1 MLKFTMKRLVYLV
14 LVLVGVSFLVFLL
27 LYMTPGDPVRM
38 MLGESATPEAQAELR
53 LELGLDDPFLVQY
66 GRYIKN
72 IVVHQ
77 DLGTSYSTRRP
88 VLDEIMTVFPNTV
101 KLATAAIIIAVIL
114 GTFLG
119 IVSAVRQNSLLDN
132 AVMVLALIGTSAPI
146 FWIGILMIILFSVN
160 LGWLPP
166 SGFGS
171 FKQLIMPALALGMQS
186 TAVVARMT
194 RSSMLEV
201 IRQDF
206 VKTARAKG
214 QKESVVIMKHVFRN
228 ALIPV
233 ITVVGLQFGTLLG
246 GAMLTEVVF
255 SIPGVGRL
263 MIEAIKQRDF
273 PIVQGSVL
281 FVAACFSLVN
291 SAGIA
296 VIPGGRDH
304 ILNAPFFQ
312 AVHHALLAVDTHG
325 HIQCGHSHIPNP
337 GRTGLCH
344 TDSHGLS
351 CPVIIV
357 DNGNSPVIVLC
368 QHHHWHRASL
378 YQLTVRLC
386 YGNGAQYDAVHL
398 QCNQSLNILK
408 LKVHTVVRILNQ
420 RFIPLFPQV
429 ASDAGHHTAGHL

>member
-72 IVVHQ
+72 NVVHQ

-119 IVSAVRQNSLLDN
+119 IVSAVKQNSLLDN

-291 SAGIA
+291 
-296 VIPGGRDH
+296 
-304 ILNAPFFQ
+304 
-312 AVHHALLAVDTHG
+312 LAVD
-325 HIQCGHSHIPNP
+325 
-337 GRTGLCH
+337 L
-344 TDSHGLS
+344 LYA
-351 CPVIIV
+351 VV
-357 DNGNSPVIVLC
+357 DP
-368 QHHHWHRASL
+368 
-378 YQLTVRLC
+378 
-386 YGNGAQYDAVHL
+386 
-398 QCNQSLNILK
+398 
-408 LKVHTVVRILNQ
+408 KV
-420 RFIPLFPQV
+420 
-429 ASDAGHHTAGHL
+429 SKE

>member
-38 MLGESATPEAQAELR
+38 MLGESANPEAQAELR

-291 SAGIA
+291 
-296 VIPGGRDH
+296 
-304 ILNAPFFQ
+304 
-312 AVHHALLAVDTHG
+312 LAVD
-325 HIQCGHSHIPNP
+325 
-337 GRTGLCH
+337 L
-344 TDSHGLS
+344 LYA
-351 CPVIIV
+351 VV
-357 DNGNSPVIVLC
+357 DP
-368 QHHHWHRASL
+368 
-378 YQLTVRLC
+378 
-386 YGNGAQYDAVHL
+386 
-398 QCNQSLNILK
+398 
-408 LKVHTVVRILNQ
+408 KV
-420 RFIPLFPQV
+420 
-429 ASDAGHHTAGHL
+429 SKE

>member
-1 MLKFTMKRLVYLV
+1 MLKFTLKRLAYLV
-14 LVLVGVSFLVFLL
+14 LVLIGVSFLVFLL

-53 LELGLDDPFLVQY
+53 QELGLDDPFLVQY
-66 GRYIKN
+66 GRYMAD
-72 IVVHQ
+72 IVLHQ

-88 VLDEIMTVFPNTV
+88 VLDEIMAVFPNTV
-101 KLATAAIIIAVIL
+101 QLATAAIVIAVVL

-119 IVSAVRQNSLLDN
+119 IISAVKQNSLLDN
-132 AVMVLALIGTSAPI
+132 AVMILALIGTSAPI
-146 FWIGILMIILFSVN
+146 FWIGILMILLFSVK

-171 FKQLIMPALALGMQS
+171 FEQLIMPALALGMQS

-233 ITVVGLQFGTLLG
+233 ITVIGLQFGTLLG

-291 SAGIA
+291 
-296 VIPGGRDH
+296 
-304 ILNAPFFQ
+304 
-312 AVHHALLAVDTHG
+312 LAVD
-325 HIQCGHSHIPNP
+325 
-337 GRTGLCH
+337 L
-344 TDSHGLS
+344 LYA
-351 CPVIIV
+351 VV
-357 DNGNSPVIVLC
+357 DP
-368 QHHHWHRASL
+368 
-378 YQLTVRLC
+378 
-386 YGNGAQYDAVHL
+386 
-398 QCNQSLNILK
+398 
-408 LKVHTVVRILNQ
+408 KV
-420 RFIPLFPQV
+420 
-429 ASDAGHHTAGHL
+429 SKE

>member
-291 SAGIA
+291 LA
-296 VIPGGRDH
+296 V
-304 ILNAPFFQ
+304 
-312 AVHHALLAVDTHG
+312 ALLYAV
-325 HIQCGHSHIPNP
+325 
-337 GRTGLCH
+337 
-344 TDSHGLS
+344 
-351 CPVIIV
+351 V
-357 DNGNSPVIVLC
+357 DP
-368 QHHHWHRASL
+368 
-378 YQLTVRLC
+378 
-386 YGNGAQYDAVHL
+386 
-398 QCNQSLNILK
+398 
-408 LKVHTVVRILNQ
+408 KV
-420 RFIPLFPQV
+420 
-429 ASDAGHHTAGHL
+429 SKE

>member
-1 MLKFTMKRLVYLV
+1 MCSSDL
-14 LVLVGVSFLVFLL
+14 
-27 LYMTPGDPVRM
+27 PGDPVRM

-119 IVSAVRQNSLLDN
+119 IVSAVKQNSLLDN

-291 SAGIA
+291 
-296 VIPGGRDH
+296 
-304 ILNAPFFQ
+304 
-312 AVHHALLAVDTHG
+312 LAVD
-325 HIQCGHSHIPNP
+325 
-337 GRTGLCH
+337 L
-344 TDSHGLS
+344 LYA
-351 CPVIIV
+351 VV
-357 DNGNSPVIVLC
+357 DP
-368 QHHHWHRASL
+368 
-378 YQLTVRLC
+378 
-386 YGNGAQYDAVHL
+386 
-398 QCNQSLNILK
+398 
-408 LKVHTVVRILNQ
+408 KV
-420 RFIPLFPQV
+420 
-429 ASDAGHHTAGHL
+429 SKE

>member
-101 KLATAAIIIAVIL
+101 KLATAALIIAVIL

-291 SAGIA
+291 
-296 VIPGGRDH
+296 
-304 ILNAPFFQ
+304 
-312 AVHHALLAVDTHG
+312 LAVD
-325 HIQCGHSHIPNP
+325 
-337 GRTGLCH
+337 L
-344 TDSHGLS
+344 LYA
-351 CPVIIV
+351 VV
-357 DNGNSPVIVLC
+357 DP
-368 QHHHWHRASL
+368 
-378 YQLTVRLC
+378 
-386 YGNGAQYDAVHL
+386 
-398 QCNQSLNILK
+398 
-408 LKVHTVVRILNQ
+408 KV
-420 RFIPLFPQV
+420 
-429 ASDAGHHTAGHL
+429 SKE

>member
-14 LVLVGVSFLVFLL
+14 LVLVGVSFLVVLL

-291 SAGIA
+291 
-296 VIPGGRDH
+296 
-304 ILNAPFFQ
+304 
-312 AVHHALLAVDTHG
+312 LAVD
-325 HIQCGHSHIPNP
+325 
-337 GRTGLCH
+337 L
-344 TDSHGLS
+344 LYA
-351 CPVIIV
+351 VV
-357 DNGNSPVIVLC
+357 DP
-368 QHHHWHRASL
+368 
-378 YQLTVRLC
+378 
-386 YGNGAQYDAVHL
+386 
-398 QCNQSLNILK
+398 
-408 LKVHTVVRILNQ
+408 KV
-420 RFIPLFPQV
+420 
-429 ASDAGHHTAGHL
+429 SKE

>member
-53 LELGLDDPFLVQY
+53 LELGLDDPFLVQS

-119 IVSAVRQNSLLDN
+119 IVSAVKQNSLLDN

-291 SAGIA
+291 
-296 VIPGGRDH
+296 
-304 ILNAPFFQ
+304 
-312 AVHHALLAVDTHG
+312 LAVD
-325 HIQCGHSHIPNP
+325 
-337 GRTGLCH
+337 L
-344 TDSHGLS
+344 LYA
-351 CPVIIV
+351 VV
-357 DNGNSPVIVLC
+357 DP
-368 QHHHWHRASL
+368 
-378 YQLTVRLC
+378 
-386 YGNGAQYDAVHL
+386 
-398 QCNQSLNILK
+398 
-408 LKVHTVVRILNQ
+408 KV
-420 RFIPLFPQV
+420 
-429 ASDAGHHTAGHL
+429 SKE

>member
-101 KLATAAIIIAVIL
+101 KLATAAIIVAVIL

-119 IVSAVRQNSLLDN
+119 IVSAVKQNSLLDN

-291 SAGIA
+291 
-296 VIPGGRDH
+296 
-304 ILNAPFFQ
+304 
-312 AVHHALLAVDTHG
+312 LAVD
-325 HIQCGHSHIPNP
+325 
-337 GRTGLCH
+337 L
-344 TDSHGLS
+344 LYA
-351 CPVIIV
+351 VV
-357 DNGNSPVIVLC
+357 DP
-368 QHHHWHRASL
+368 
-378 YQLTVRLC
+378 
-386 YGNGAQYDAVHL
+386 
-398 QCNQSLNILK
+398 
-408 LKVHTVVRILNQ
+408 KV
-420 RFIPLFPQV
+420 
-429 ASDAGHHTAGHL
+429 SKE

>member
-1 MLKFTMKRLVYLV
+1 MLKFTLKRLAYLV
-14 LVLVGVSFLVFLL
+14 LVLLGVSFFVFLL
-27 LYMTPGDPVRM
+27 LYMSPGDPVRM

-53 LELGLDDPFLVQY
+53 QELGLNDPFIVQY
-66 GRYIKN
+66 GNYIKD
-72 IVVHQ
+72 IVFHH
-77 DLGTSYSTRRP
+77 DLGTSYATRRP

-101 KLATAAIIIAVIL
+101 KLATAAIVIAIVL

-119 IVSAVRQNSLLDN
+119 IISAVKQNSLLDN
-132 AVMVLALIGTSAPI
+132 AVMILALIGTSAPI
-146 FWIGILMIILFSVN
+146 FWIGILMILLFSVK

-214 QKESVVIMKHVFRN
+214 QKESVVILKHVFRN

-233 ITVVGLQFGTLLG
+233 ITVVGLQFGSLLG
-246 GAMLTEVVF
+246 GAMLTEIVF

-291 SAGIA
+291 
-296 VIPGGRDH
+296 
-304 ILNAPFFQ
+304 
-312 AVHHALLAVDTHG
+312 LAVD
-325 HIQCGHSHIPNP
+325 
-337 GRTGLCH
+337 L
-344 TDSHGLS
+344 LYA
-351 CPVIIV
+351 VV
-357 DNGNSPVIVLC
+357 DP
-368 QHHHWHRASL
+368 
-378 YQLTVRLC
+378 
-386 YGNGAQYDAVHL
+386 
-398 QCNQSLNILK
+398 
-408 LKVHTVVRILNQ
+408 KV
-420 RFIPLFPQV
+420 
-429 ASDAGHHTAGHL
+429 AKE

>member
-273 PIVQGSVL
+273 PTVQGSVL

-291 SAGIA
+291 
-296 VIPGGRDH
+296 
-304 ILNAPFFQ
+304 
-312 AVHHALLAVDTHG
+312 LAVD
-325 HIQCGHSHIPNP
+325 
-337 GRTGLCH
+337 L
-344 TDSHGLS
+344 LYA
-351 CPVIIV
+351 VV
-357 DNGNSPVIVLC
+357 DP
-368 QHHHWHRASL
+368 
-378 YQLTVRLC
+378 
-386 YGNGAQYDAVHL
+386 
-398 QCNQSLNILK
+398 
-408 LKVHTVVRILNQ
+408 KV
-420 RFIPLFPQV
+420 
-429 ASDAGHHTAGHL
+429 SKE

>member
-1 MLKFTMKRLVYLV
+1 MMKFTMKRLVYLV

-119 IVSAVRQNSLLDN
+119 IVSAVKQNSLLDN

-291 SAGIA
+291 
-296 VIPGGRDH
+296 
-304 ILNAPFFQ
+304 
-312 AVHHALLAVDTHG
+312 LAVD
-325 HIQCGHSHIPNP
+325 
-337 GRTGLCH
+337 L
-344 TDSHGLS
+344 LYA
-351 CPVIIV
+351 VV
-357 DNGNSPVIVLC
+357 DP
-368 QHHHWHRASL
+368 
-378 YQLTVRLC
+378 
-386 YGNGAQYDAVHL
+386 
-398 QCNQSLNILK
+398 
-408 LKVHTVVRILNQ
+408 KV
-420 RFIPLFPQV
+420 
-429 ASDAGHHTAGHL
+429 SKE

>member
-119 IVSAVRQNSLLDN
+119 IVSAVKQNSLLDN

-146 FWIGILMIILFSVN
+146 FWIGILMISLFSVN

-291 SAGIA
+291 
-296 VIPGGRDH
+296 
-304 ILNAPFFQ
+304 
-312 AVHHALLAVDTHG
+312 LAVD
-325 HIQCGHSHIPNP
+325 
-337 GRTGLCH
+337 L
-344 TDSHGLS
+344 LYA
-351 CPVIIV
+351 VV
-357 DNGNSPVIVLC
+357 DP
-368 QHHHWHRASL
+368 
-378 YQLTVRLC
+378 
-386 YGNGAQYDAVHL
+386 
-398 QCNQSLNILK
+398 
-408 LKVHTVVRILNQ
+408 KV
-420 RFIPLFPQV
+420 
-429 ASDAGHHTAGHL
+429 SKE

>member
-1 MLKFTMKRLVYLV
+1 MLKFTLKRLAYLV
-14 LVLVGVSFLVFLL
+14 LVLIGVTFLVFLL

-53 LELGLDDPFLVQY
+53 QELGLDDPFLVQY
-66 GRYIKN
+66 GRYMAD
-72 IVVHQ
+72 IVLHQ

-88 VLDEIMTVFPNTV
+88 VLDEIMAVFPNTV
-101 KLATAAIIIAVIL
+101 QLATAAIVIAVVL

-119 IVSAVRQNSLLDN
+119 IISAVKQNSLLDN
-132 AVMVLALIGTSAPI
+132 AVMILALIGTSAPI
-146 FWIGILMIILFSVN
+146 FWIGILMILLFSVK

-171 FKQLIMPALALGMQS
+171 FEQLIMPALALGMQS

-233 ITVVGLQFGTLLG
+233 ITVIGLQFGTLLG

-291 SAGIA
+291 
-296 VIPGGRDH
+296 
-304 ILNAPFFQ
+304 
-312 AVHHALLAVDTHG
+312 LAVD
-325 HIQCGHSHIPNP
+325 
-337 GRTGLCH
+337 L
-344 TDSHGLS
+344 LYA
-351 CPVIIV
+351 VV
-357 DNGNSPVIVLC
+357 DP
-368 QHHHWHRASL
+368 
-378 YQLTVRLC
+378 
-386 YGNGAQYDAVHL
+386 
-398 QCNQSLNILK
+398 
-408 LKVHTVVRILNQ
+408 KV
-420 RFIPLFPQV
+420 
-429 ASDAGHHTAGHL
+429 SKE

>member
-72 IVVHQ
+72 IVVHE

-119 IVSAVRQNSLLDN
+119 IVSAVKQNSLLDN

-255 SIPGVGRL
+255 SIPGEGRL

-291 SAGIA
+291 
-296 VIPGGRDH
+296 
-304 ILNAPFFQ
+304 
-312 AVHHALLAVDTHG
+312 LAVD
-325 HIQCGHSHIPNP
+325 
-337 GRTGLCH
+337 L
-344 TDSHGLS
+344 LYA
-351 CPVIIV
+351 VV
-357 DNGNSPVIVLC
+357 DP
-368 QHHHWHRASL
+368 
-378 YQLTVRLC
+378 
-386 YGNGAQYDAVHL
+386 
-398 QCNQSLNILK
+398 
-408 LKVHTVVRILNQ
+408 KV
-420 RFIPLFPQV
+420 
-429 ASDAGHHTAGHL
+429 SKE

>member
-119 IVSAVRQNSLLDN
+119 IVSAVKQNSLLDN

-171 FKQLIMPALALGMQS
+171 FKQVIMPALALGMQS

-291 SAGIA
+291 
-296 VIPGGRDH
+296 
-304 ILNAPFFQ
+304 
-312 AVHHALLAVDTHG
+312 LAVD
-325 HIQCGHSHIPNP
+325 
-337 GRTGLCH
+337 L
-344 TDSHGLS
+344 LYA
-351 CPVIIV
+351 VV
-357 DNGNSPVIVLC
+357 DP
-368 QHHHWHRASL
+368 
-378 YQLTVRLC
+378 
-386 YGNGAQYDAVHL
+386 
-398 QCNQSLNILK
+398 
-408 LKVHTVVRILNQ
+408 KV
-420 RFIPLFPQV
+420 
-429 ASDAGHHTAGHL
+429 SKE

>member
-119 IVSAVRQNSLLDN
+119 IVSAVKQNSLLDN

-201 IRQDF
+201 TGQDF
-206 VKTARAKG
+206 VKTAYAKG
-214 QKESVVIMKHVFRN
+214 LYSWRIILIHIFQN
-228 ALIPV
+228 ALVPI
-233 ITVVGLQFGTLLG
+233 ITVIGTDIGALLTG
-246 GAMLTEVVF
+246 SMITENVF
-255 SIPGVGRL
+255 NIPGIGKL
-263 MIEAIKQRDF
+263 LIDAIHRRDI
-273 PIVQGSVL
+273 PLVQGGVIY
-281 FVAACFSLVN
+281 VAAICVLIYFIVDILY
-291 SAGIA
+291 A
-296 VIPGGRDH
+296 VI
-304 ILNAPFFQ
+304 N
-312 AVHHALLAVDTHG
+312 
-325 HIQCGHSHIPNP
+325 PNI
-337 GRTGLCH
+337 R
-344 TDSHGLS
+344 
-351 CPVIIV
+351 
-357 DNGNSPVIVLC
+357 
-368 QHHHWHRASL
+368 
-378 YQLTVRLC
+378 LTK
-386 YGNGAQYDAVHL
+386 GE
-398 QCNQSLNILK
+398 
-408 LKVHTVVRILNQ
+408 
-420 RFIPLFPQV
+420 
-429 ASDAGHHTAGHL
+429 

>member
-53 LELGLDDPFLVQY
+53 LELGLDEPFLVQY

-119 IVSAVRQNSLLDN
+119 IVSAVKQNSLLDN

-291 SAGIA
+291 
-296 VIPGGRDH
+296 
-304 ILNAPFFQ
+304 
-312 AVHHALLAVDTHG
+312 LAVD
-325 HIQCGHSHIPNP
+325 
-337 GRTGLCH
+337 L
-344 TDSHGLS
+344 LYA
-351 CPVIIV
+351 VV
-357 DNGNSPVIVLC
+357 DP
-368 QHHHWHRASL
+368 
-378 YQLTVRLC
+378 
-386 YGNGAQYDAVHL
+386 
-398 QCNQSLNILK
+398 
-408 LKVHTVVRILNQ
+408 KV
-420 RFIPLFPQV
+420 
-429 ASDAGHHTAGHL
+429 SKE

>member
-119 IVSAVRQNSLLDN
+119 IVSAVKQNSLLDN

-146 FWIGILMIILFSVN
+146 FWIGILMIIPFSVN

-291 SAGIA
+291 
-296 VIPGGRDH
+296 
-304 ILNAPFFQ
+304 
-312 AVHHALLAVDTHG
+312 LAVD
-325 HIQCGHSHIPNP
+325 
-337 GRTGLCH
+337 L
-344 TDSHGLS
+344 LYA
-351 CPVIIV
+351 VV
-357 DNGNSPVIVLC
+357 DP
-368 QHHHWHRASL
+368 
-378 YQLTVRLC
+378 
-386 YGNGAQYDAVHL
+386 
-398 QCNQSLNILK
+398 
-408 LKVHTVVRILNQ
+408 KV
-420 RFIPLFPQV
+420 
-429 ASDAGHHTAGHL
+429 SKE

>member
-119 IVSAVRQNSLLDN
+119 IVSAVKQNSLLDN

-246 GAMLTEVVF
+246 GGMLTDVVF
-255 SIPGVGRL
+255 AIPGVGRL

-291 SAGIA
+291 
-296 VIPGGRDH
+296 
-304 ILNAPFFQ
+304 
-312 AVHHALLAVDTHG
+312 LAVD
-325 HIQCGHSHIPNP
+325 
-337 GRTGLCH
+337 L
-344 TDSHGLS
+344 LYA
-351 CPVIIV
+351 VV
-357 DNGNSPVIVLC
+357 DP
-368 QHHHWHRASL
+368 
-378 YQLTVRLC
+378 
-386 YGNGAQYDAVHL
+386 
-398 QCNQSLNILK
+398 
-408 LKVHTVVRILNQ
+408 KV
-420 RFIPLFPQV
+420 
-429 ASDAGHHTAGHL
+429 SKE

>member
-119 IVSAVRQNSLLDN
+119 IVSAVKQNSLLDN

-201 IRQDF
+201 IHQDF

-291 SAGIA
+291 
-296 VIPGGRDH
+296 
-304 ILNAPFFQ
+304 
-312 AVHHALLAVDTHG
+312 LAVD
-325 HIQCGHSHIPNP
+325 
-337 GRTGLCH
+337 L
-344 TDSHGLS
+344 LYA
-351 CPVIIV
+351 VV
-357 DNGNSPVIVLC
+357 DP
-368 QHHHWHRASL
+368 
-378 YQLTVRLC
+378 
-386 YGNGAQYDAVHL
+386 
-398 QCNQSLNILK
+398 
-408 LKVHTVVRILNQ
+408 KV
-420 RFIPLFPQV
+420 
-429 ASDAGHHTAGHL
+429 SKE

>member
-201 IRQDF
+201 IRQAF
-206 VKTARAKG
+206 VKPARAKG

-291 SAGIA
+291 
-296 VIPGGRDH
+296 
-304 ILNAPFFQ
+304 
-312 AVHHALLAVDTHG
+312 LAVD
-325 HIQCGHSHIPNP
+325 
-337 GRTGLCH
+337 L
-344 TDSHGLS
+344 LYA
-351 CPVIIV
+351 VV
-357 DNGNSPVIVLC
+357 DP
-368 QHHHWHRASL
+368 
-378 YQLTVRLC
+378 
-386 YGNGAQYDAVHL
+386 
-398 QCNQSLNILK
+398 
-408 LKVHTVVRILNQ
+408 KV
-420 RFIPLFPQV
+420 
-429 ASDAGHHTAGHL
+429 SKE